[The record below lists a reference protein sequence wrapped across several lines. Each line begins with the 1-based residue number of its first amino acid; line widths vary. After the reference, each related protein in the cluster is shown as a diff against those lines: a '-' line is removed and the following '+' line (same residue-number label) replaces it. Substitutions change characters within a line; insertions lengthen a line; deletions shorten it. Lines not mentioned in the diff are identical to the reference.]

1 MDVAAEI
8 TATEFSEVIRTHFG
22 LLYLFFFYAVA
33 AALTSICAR
42 KNKREIYRI
51 LIPVG
56 GGGKLFC
63 GFTSRKVV
71 FAREEAL
78 RIANTDRARWHG
90 NAVAFVYESHDQ
102 RLPPSHSFFSGH
114 A

>member
-42 KNKREIYRI
+42 QNKN
-51 LIPVG
+51 L
-56 GGGKLFC
+56 
-63 GFTSRKVV
+63 SRNQDFDLLK
-71 FAREEAL
+71 
-78 RIANTDRARWHG
+78 
-90 NAVAFVYESHDQ
+90 Q
-102 RLPPSHSFFSGH
+102 RHE
-114 A
+114 